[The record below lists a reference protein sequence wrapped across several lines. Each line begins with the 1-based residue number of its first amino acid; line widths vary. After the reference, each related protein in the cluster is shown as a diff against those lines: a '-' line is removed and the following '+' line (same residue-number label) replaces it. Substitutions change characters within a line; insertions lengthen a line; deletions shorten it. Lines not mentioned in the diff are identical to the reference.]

1 MSDPDP
7 LTILLEAFNWG
18 SVVSSLIFGYFTGR
32 FYGQYRYTR
41 QILAAVLFVCFKQH
55 KRGTYFAPYDLA
67 VIKVAA
73 DHIKETK

>member
-32 FYGQYRYTR
+32 FYGQYRYNGR
-41 QILAAVLFVCFKQH
+41 SSLPCCSSCFKQH
-55 KRGTYFAPYDLA
+55 KRGTHFAPYDLA
-67 VIKVAA
+67 VIKVRC
-73 DHIKETK
+73 